1 MEVQNK
7 FCLWNAN
14 YISNFEFDITVY
26 VPYVSTVQ
34 QTFWYSGR
42 MTVIIIRLFLVENR
56 PFLTPDVGPP
66 HINFHIPIV
75 RIYHRLLISKGH
87 TMLDNIS
94 ENDHRFGTLVFFL
107 WALEYKWCNWHAVAN
122 SRKLSNLDETSSLKN
137 INEGEISILRAQKK
151 HSTTLTYFPCSLEE
165 FPAHFWPITNGRA
178 RIFNISNI
186 LRSNCHSNVTPF
198 RIDLH
203 ICVLSLR

>member
-94 ENDHRFGTLVFFL
+94 ENDHRFSTLVFF
-107 WALEYKWCNWHAVAN
+107 Y
-122 SRKLSNLDETSSLKN
+122 
-137 INEGEISILRAQKK
+137 G
-151 HSTTLTYFPCSLEE
+151 
-165 FPAHFWPITNGRA
+165 
-178 RIFNISNI
+178 
-186 LRSNCHSNVTPF
+186 RSNTSDV
-198 RIDLH
+198 IDMLSQ
-203 ICVLSLR
+203 ICESYQTWTRHPPWKISTKVKYQSYELKKSIQQRWHTSPVV